1 MVGYARVSTLE
12 QDPAL
17 QHDALTAAGAV
28 RVFTDYASGATAARP
43 QLIAC
48 LDLLRPGDTLAV
60 WRIDRLG
67 RSVADLTTIVN
78 DLGARDIQFRSL
90 TEAIDTTT
98 VGGKL
103 VFYIFAAV
111 AQMERRLISERT
123 RAGLVA
129 ARARGR
135 AGGRPTVMTP
145 ERITAG
151 QAMRAQGIDLIQI
164 AATLGVGRSSLV
176 RALAQRP
183 DSDAGATAAIAKLDQ
198 LAMQLQRPANTSA
211 DSPIPSAPEPL
222 TPSEVRLLGKT
233 GRRGGQELEAL
244 TWPAGYSPACPTC
257 TQPTTGIEE
266 QYARVP
272 GQREPVVL
280 ALARPCGC
288 LVDDQAL
295 TLQAGSTTENTAPS
309 NLLA

>member
-48 LDLLRPGDTLAV
+48 LDFLRPGDTLAV

-78 DLGARDIQFRSL
+78 DLGARGIQFRSL
-90 TEAIDTTT
+90 TETIDTTT
-98 VGGKL
+98 VGGEH
-103 VFYIFAAV
+103 VFHIFAAV

-123 RAGLVA
+123 RAGLAA

-145 ERITAG
+145 ERVTAA
-151 QAMRAQGIDLIQI
+151 QAMRAQGMTLIQI

-176 RALAQRP
+176 RALAQ
-183 DSDAGATAAIAKLDQ
+183 
-198 LAMQLQRPANTSA
+198 
-211 DSPIPSAPEPL
+211 APEELGVPTESVDPEQTVIEL
-222 TPSEVRLLGKT
+222 PEQETSPDDLLGT
-233 GRRGGQELEAL
+233 TPAVVPVDPPAPGLQLLGRSTRRGAELEELA
-244 TWPAGYSPACPTC
+244 WPGGYSPACPIC
-257 TQPTTGIEE
+257 TLRTTGVEE
-266 QYARVP
+266 QYARLT
-272 GQREPVVL
+272 GQREPIVV
-280 ALARPCGC
+280 ALAQPCGC
-288 LVDDQAL
+288 LIDEYVSAL
-295 TLQAGSTTENTAPS
+295 LSAVPGM
-309 NLLA
+309 

>member
-17 QHDALTAAGAV
+17 QHDALTTAGAV

-48 LDLLRPGDTLAV
+48 LDFLRPGDTLAV

-78 DLGARDIQFRSL
+78 DLGARGIQFRSL

-98 VGGKL
+98 VGGEL
-103 VFYIFAAV
+103 VFHIFAAV

-135 AGGRPTVMTP
+135 AGGRPTVMTS
-145 ERITAG
+145 ERITAAH
-151 QAMRAQGIDLIQI
+151 AMRAQGMTLIQI

-176 RALAQRP
+176 RALAQTP
-183 DSDAGATAAIAKLDQ
+183 GK
-198 LAMQLQRPANTSA
+198 PANTGPEQTVVELPA
-211 DSPIPSAPEPL
+211 QMVVPAELDEPAAATPAPQI
-222 TPSEVRLLGKT
+222 RLLGRST
-233 GRRGGQELEAL
+233 RRGAELEEVV
-244 TWPAGYSPACPTC
+244 WPAGHSPVCPVC
-257 TQPTTGIEE
+257 ALPTTGVEE
-266 QYARVP
+266 QYARVS
-272 GQREPVVL
+272 GQREPVVV
-280 ALARPCGC
+280 ALAQPCGC
-288 LVDDQAL
+288 LVDAHVA
-295 TLQAGSTTENTAPS
+295 T
-309 NLLA
+309 LLAGIPTT

>member
-17 QHDALTAAGAV
+17 LHDALTAAGAV

-48 LDLLRPGDTLAV
+48 LDFLRPGDTLAV

-78 DLGARDIQFRSL
+78 DLGARGIQFRSL

-98 VGGKL
+98 VGGEL
-103 VFYIFAAV
+103 VFHIFAAV

-123 RAGLVA
+123 RAGLTA

-145 ERITAG
+145 DRVIAAH
-151 QAMRAQGIDLIQI
+151 AMRAQGMTLIQI

-176 RALAQRP
+176 RALAQTTDRAAGRT
-183 DSDAGATAAIAKLDQ
+183 DAGARPEQTV
-198 LAMQLQRPANTSA
+198 MQLPEPADHPAEPSPTSA
-211 DSPIPSAPEPL
+211 AEIAAQPE
-222 TPSEVRLLGKT
+222 VQLLGRT
-233 GRRGGQELEAL
+233 ARRGGQELEAL
-244 TWPAGYSPACPTC
+244 AWPASYSPACPSC
-257 TQPTTGIEE
+257 AQPTTGLEE
-266 QYARVP
+266 QYARIAGIRDPVIVP
-272 GQREPVVL
+272 L
-280 ALARPCGC
+280 AQPCGC
-288 LVDDQAL
+288 LIDGHVADL
-295 TLQAGSTTENTAPS
+295 HAGTRNPLE
-309 NLLA
+309 L

>member
-12 QDPAL
+12 EDPAL

-48 LDLLRPGDTLAV
+48 LDFLRPGDTLAV

-78 DLGARDIQFRSL
+78 DLGARGIQFQSL

-98 VGGKL
+98 VGGEL
-103 VFYIFAAV
+103 VFHIFAAV

-123 RAGLVA
+123 RAGLAA

-145 ERITAG
+145 ERLTAAH
-151 QAMRAQGIDLIQI
+151 AMRAQGMTLIQI

-176 RALAQRP
+176 RALAQTP
-183 DSDAGATAAIAKLDQ
+183 DPSADLGSADVAAQRTVIQLPEQEVPSSPAGAA
-198 LAMQLQRPANTSA
+198 PA
-211 DSPIPSAPEPL
+211 L
-222 TPSEVRLLGKT
+222 EVQLLGREAR
-233 GRRGGQELEAL
+233 RRGEELEAL
-244 TWPAGYSPACPTC
+244 GWPAGYSPACPSC
-257 TQPTTGIEE
+257 SQPTTGIEE
-266 QYARVP
+266 QYARAP
-272 GQREPVVL
+272 GQREPVVV
-280 ALARPCGC
+280 ALAQPCGC
-288 LVDDQAL
+288 LIDEHVAAL
-295 TLQAGSTTENTAPS
+295 LDGAPLLQTG
-309 NLLA
+309 

>member
-48 LDLLRPGDTLAV
+48 LDFLRPGDTLAV

-78 DLGARDIQFRSL
+78 DLGTKGVQFRSL

-98 VGGKL
+98 VGGEL
-103 VFYIFAAV
+103 VFHIFAAV

-145 ERITAG
+145 ERVVAAQT
-151 QAMRAQGIDLIQI
+151 MRARGMTLIQI

-176 RALAQRP
+176 RALAQTP
-183 DSDAGATAAIAKLDQ
+183 VSATGPRNAIDGPEQTFLQ
-198 LAMQLQRPANTSA
+198 L
-211 DSPIPSAPEPL
+211 PEPVPYPAEGKSL
-222 TPSEVRLLGKT
+222 PTPAGRAAHSEIRLMGRT
-233 GRRGGQELEAL
+233 SRRGGDELEVL
-244 TWPAGYSPACPTC
+244 TWPAGYSPDCPLC
-257 TQPTTGIEE
+257 AQPTTGLEE
-266 QYARVP
+266 QYARVH
-272 GQREPVVL
+272 GQREPVVV
-280 ALARPCGC
+280 AVAHPCGC
-288 LVDDQAL
+288 LVDEHAPE
-295 TLQAGSTTENTAPS
+295 LQRGAPTG
-309 NLLA
+309 